1 MAKATPSK
9 AALIT
14 GWTLS
19 LLVSA
24 LFLFSAF
31 MKLTANPMA
40 VQGFA
45 TFGFAPDLLFSIGVL
60 ELACVIL
67 YLIPPINVLGAI
79 VLTGYLGGALV
90 TELRVG
96 HPIYGHIVFGILIWG
111 GLYLR
116 EPRLRQLIPLR
127 RAD

>member
-1 MAKATPSK
+1 MPKETPSK
-9 AALIT
+9 AAHIT

-19 LLVSA
+19 ILVSA
-24 LFLFSAF
+24 LFLMSAT

-45 TFGFAPDLLFSIGVL
+45 AYGFAPDLLFPIGIL

-67 YLIPPINVLGAI
+67 YLIPAINVLGAI
-79 VLTGYLGGALV
+79 ILTGYLGGALV

-96 HPIYGHIVFGILIWG
+96 HPFFPHILFGILLWG
-111 GLYLR
+111 GVYLR
-116 EPRLRQLIPLR
+116 EPRLRKLIPVR
-127 RAD
+127 KAD

>member
-1 MAKATPSK
+1 MPKETPSK
-9 AALIT
+9 AAVIT

-24 LFLFSAF
+24 LFLMSAT

-45 TFGFAPDLLFSIGVL
+45 GYGFAPDLLVPIGIL
-60 ELACVIL
+60 ELSCVIL

-96 HPIYGHIVFGILIWG
+96 HPIYAHIVFGILLWG

-116 EPRLRQLIPLR
+116 EPRLRKLIPVR